1 MLQLCMVMAIILTA
15 HSCATPGANT
25 SRDEAWSTAIGQ
37 GPVGAT
43 HTSDP
48 GSAAKDL
55 AVARRMVN
63 TGEFSLVIP
72 RLQQIV
78 SNYPAAQAAIE
89 ARYYLG
95 RSYYA
100 VGAYNDAL
108 RYLDEYIDLAP
119 DGEHVD
125 AGRELLA
132 RLTDRV
138 DTPDASELETQVA
151 RLRELIVAEPD
162 NMAPQLELANLLW
175 EQGHYQQ
182 SGILYGELL
191 ERWPGLESD
200 MAIRR
205 RVERDT
211 AGRLIVLTP
220 QEVERRYR
228 ESEPLVIYNVSS
240 FRSGRFEGWPA
251 TAHERYY
258 NVTGQAVNQSARS
271 LQDVRVIVT
280 IYGFGHMVYDT
291 QTVNLGG
298 LRPGEARAFSVQF
311 SRFDDIHNVT
321 RHECVGTFR
330 R

>member
-1 MLQLCMVMAIILTA
+1 MLRVCIIAAAVLTA

-25 SRDEAWSTAIGQ
+25 ARDEAWSTAIGQ

-43 HTSDP
+43 HTSDTA
-48 GSAAKDL
+48 SAAKEL

-72 RLQQIV
+72 RLQQII
-78 SNYPAAQAAIE
+78 SKYPAAQAAID

-108 RYLDEYIDLAP
+108 RYLDEYLELAP
-119 DGEHVD
+119 NGEHVES
-125 AGRELLA
+125 GREFLA
-132 RLTDRV
+132 RLTDRTE
-138 DTPDASELETQVA
+138 TPDASELDTQVA
-151 RLRELIVAEPD
+151 HLREVIIEEPD
-162 NMAPQLELANLLW
+162 NMAPRLELANLLW
-175 EQGHYQQ
+175 EQGQYQQ
-182 SGILYGELL
+182 SGVLYDEIL
-191 ERWPGLESD
+191 ERWPGLEND

-211 AGRLIVLTP
+211 AGRLVVLTP
-220 QEVERRYR
+220 KEVERRYR
-228 ESEPLVIYNVSS
+228 EAEPLMIYNVSS

-258 NVTGQAVNQSARS
+258 NVTGQAVNQSART

-291 QTVNLGG
+291 QTVNLGS
-298 LRPGEARAFSVQF
+298 LRPGEVRAFSVQF
-311 SRFDDIHNVT
+311 SRFDNIHNIS